1 MPFSITAGVNWA
13 EADAIQGSTGSPEDE
28 ELEDELDDDELELD
42 DELEELD
49 ELDEF
54 DELEEVDELEEL
66 DELLEE
72 LEDEPVCW
80 PPPQATS
87 PILNRMISQPLFIIC
102 LITAVVPLSSFCF
115 RESCRVVALLSVIGI
130 QVTTRDGGQPGSEG
144 TNGRRGVHV

>member
-1 MPFSITAGVNWA
+1 V
-13 EADAIQGSTGSPEDE
+13 DE

-42 DELEELD
+42 EL
-49 ELDEF
+49 

-87 PILNRMISQPLFIIC
+87 PILNRMTSQPLFIIC
-102 LITAVVPLSSFCF
+102 LITVVVPLGAFCF
-115 RESCRVVALLSVIGI
+115 RGILPCCGLVVCDWHPSNDA
-130 QVTTRDGGQPGSEG
+130 E
-144 TNGRRGVHV
+144 RRPAWKRGDERT

>member
-1 MPFSITAGVNWA
+1 M
-13 EADAIQGSTGSPEDE
+13 DE
-28 ELEDELDDDELELD
+28 ELEDEFDDDELELD

-80 PPPQATS
+80 SPPQATS
-87 PILNRMISQPLFIIC
+87 PILNRMTSQPLFIIC
-102 LITAVVPLSSFCF
+102 LITVVVPLGAFCF
-115 RESCRVVALLSVIGI
+115 RGILPCCGLVVCDWHPSNDA
-130 QVTTRDGGQPGSEG
+130 E
-144 TNGRRGVHV
+144 RRPAWKRGDERT